1 MPTLTLTEVHQA
13 ALRSLM
19 TLEAVREQGLPP
31 PEALRLVGTLVPCD
45 ALGIAVV
52 DVDGTY
58 VEEVVL
64 PPSYTG
70 MLLDGEG
77 SGPVRLGVVHWG
89 RHREEA
95 DACGALEGVRDG
107 LTVGFPLGDDAA
119 GQLWF
124 DRRHGEF
131 SDEDVAR
138 LELVTPV
145 LRRLMGARAAPHLPC
160 ALTAQER
167 RVLVLVADG
176 MSNAEIAACLFV
188 SVCTVRKHLENAY
201 RKLGVHNRMA
211 AVVALEGGPV
221 GRHDRVARISKVA

>member
-1 MPTLTLTEVHQA
+1 MPTLTLTEADQA

-19 TLEAVREQGLPP
+19 TFEPVRERGLPP
-31 PEALRLVGTLVPCD
+31 REALRLVGTLVPCD
-45 ALGIAVV
+45 AMGVAVV
-52 DVDGTY
+52 DDDGTY
-58 VEEVVL
+58 AEEVVL
-64 PPSYTG
+64 PPSSTG
-70 MLLDGEG
+70 MVLDGDG
-77 SGPVRLGVVHWG
+77 SGPVQLGIVHWG
-89 RHREEA
+89 RHRDEA
-95 DACGALEGVRDG
+95 DACGALDGVRDG
-107 LTVGFPLGDDAA
+107 LAVGFPIGDDAA

-131 SDEDVAR
+131 TDEDVAR

-145 LRRLMGARAAPHLPC
+145 LRRLMGAHAAPHLPC
-160 ALTAQER
+160 ALTSQER

-221 GRHDRVARISKVA
+221 GRHEQVTTIPKFA